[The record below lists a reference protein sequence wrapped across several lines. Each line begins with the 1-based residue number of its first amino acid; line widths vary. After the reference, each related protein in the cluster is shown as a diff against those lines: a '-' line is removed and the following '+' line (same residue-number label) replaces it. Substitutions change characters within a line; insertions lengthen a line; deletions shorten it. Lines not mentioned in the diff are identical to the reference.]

1 MKIIK
6 VISVFFSI
14 SIIFSPIAFLHIN
27 FGDIAIKIQ
36 KGKNLKDI
44 AYILAENN
52 VIKDNYGFRILGILS
67 GKEEEL
73 SYGWYRLKIY
83 QQPREVLSIISKGQR
98 ITVCITIP
106 EGLTSDQT
114 LKLLEQKTDI
124 DVRKMDSL
132 IHDETFI
139 GNLGINSN
147 SIEGF
152 LFPDTYIFYL
162 SEDAEEVIK
171 KMVYNLLSILN
182 TDSKFK
188 ISSMEFNNN
197 EILTIASMIEKEAMI
212 DREKPII
219 ASVIYNRLKKG
230 MRLQIDATVLHALG
244 QHKSRIFYKD
254 LKVES
259 PYNTYKYSG
268 LPPGP
273 ISNPGYQSIL
283 ATINPAQTDYLY
295 YVATGRGDHIFTKTL
310 REHNKAKFEMKKNWE

>member
-1 MKIIK
+1 LKIIK

-14 SIIFSPIAFLHIN
+14 AIILSPIAFLQIN

-36 KGKNLKDI
+36 KGKNLKNISDLLVKNKI
-44 AYILAENN
+44 IE
-52 VIKDNYGFRILGILS
+52 DNFGFRILGIIS
-67 GKEEEL
+67 RKEEKL
-73 SYGWYRLKIY
+73 SYGWYRFKLCAE
-83 QQPREVLSIISKGQR
+83 PREVLSKISKGQR

-114 LKLLEQKTDI
+114 LKLLGQRTDI
-124 DVRKMDSL
+124 DIRKMDSL
-132 IHDETFI
+132 IHDEIFI
-139 GNLGINSN
+139 RNLGINSN
-147 SIEGF
+147 SIEGY

-182 TDSKFK
+182 TDSKYK
-188 ISSMEFNNN
+188 INSMKFNNN
-197 EILTIASMIEKEAMI
+197 EILTIASMIEKEAMV
-212 DREKPII
+212 DKEKPII
-219 ASVIYNRLKKG
+219 ASVIYNRLKMG
-230 MRLQIDATVLHALG
+230 MRLQIDATVLYALG

-254 LKVES
+254 LKVKS
-259 PYNTYKYSG
+259 PYNTYKHSG

-283 ATINPAQTDYLY
+283 SAINPAQTDYLY

>member
-6 VISVFFSI
+6 VISVFFSTA
-14 SIIFSPIAFLHIN
+14 IILSPIAFFQIN

-36 KGKNLKDI
+36 KGENLKDI
-44 AYILAENN
+44 SGILAKNK
-52 VIKDNYGFRILGILS
+52 VIEDNYGFRLLGIIS
-67 GKEEEL
+67 GKEEKL
-73 SYGWYRLKIY
+73 SYGWYRLKFY
-83 QQPREVLSIISKGQR
+83 QNPREVLSIISKGQR

-106 EGLTSDQT
+106 EGLTSVQT
-114 LKLLEQKTDI
+114 LKLLEHRTDI
-124 DVRKMDSL
+124 DIRKMDSL
-132 IHDETFI
+132 IHDEKFI
-139 GNLGINSN
+139 RNLGINSN

-162 SEDAEEVIK
+162 SEDAESVIK

-188 ISSMEFNNN
+188 INSMKFNNN

-212 DREKPII
+212 DKEKPII
-219 ASVIYNRLKKG
+219 ASVIYNRLKMG
-230 MRLQIDATVLHALG
+230 MRLQIDATVLYALG

-259 PYNTYKYSG
+259 PYNTYKYRG

-283 ATINPAQTDYLY
+283 AAINPSQTDYLY